1 MAKIQAN
8 LSGATDSIILD
19 MDGFV
24 CETNATKIFMV
35 DDEGVLITRPGDRGI
50 TGGAVVALAD
60 ELEIPCEFRHIASEE
75 FHSAEEVFTT
85 GPTGEITP
93 MTTFDGRKVGS
104 GERGKVTK
112 RLQDAFKSLP
122 ERPGWATEI
131 PQFSYV

>member
-1 MAKIQAN
+1 
-8 LSGATDSIILD
+8 

-75 FHSAEEVFTT
+75 FHSAEEVFNSSLHTS
-85 GPTGEITP
+85 IF
-93 MTTFDGRKVGS
+93 MYDGI
-104 GERGKVTK
+104 
-112 RLQDAFKSLP
+112 DAF
-122 ERPGWATEI
+122 R
-131 PQFSYV
+131 